1 MNADLIVVLVLL
13 VASIAMFA
21 VGRPR
26 MDVVAVL
33 LIVALPLSGV
43 LSLPETLAGFADP
56 NVILIAALFV
66 VGEGLSRT
74 GVTYR
79 LGDWL
84 ARTAGA
90 HLARTI
96 VLLMLCVALLGAVMS
111 STGVVAIFIPVALS
125 VAARTGV
132 SPRQLLMPLS
142 VAGLISGMLTLIA
155 TTPNLVIDAELTAA
169 GHDGFS
175 FFAPTPFGLVIL
187 ALGIGYMLFAQRFL
201 VTPGGEAGT
210 DRRRTLSAL
219 LSDYGVGARVH
230 GYRVAAGSALIG
242 TTLGRLPARSA
253 SPLLLE
259 RGRLWRS
266 SRQTAGPDA
275 VVRQRDVL
283 YLDRE
288 LSPEDRDGL
297 GLDPAG
303 ARPDFF
309 ERFAAHLAAT
319 EVMIPP
325 SSSARGHTVDELA
338 LRQRHGLVVLGVRHR
353 STSRSAQDAVE
364 PLATGDTLLVTGRWD
379 AVRRLQTERRDY
391 LVLELPAELDDLA
404 PAAARA
410 PFALLSVA
418 VMIVLMVTGVVPNTI
433 AALIAALLMGVSGC
447 IDMPSAYRSIHWP
460 TLLLIV
466 GMLPFALAL
475 QRTGGVDLAVDAF
488 LGTFGGASPT
498 VLLAAVFALTALV
511 GLFISNT
518 ATAVLI
524 APIAIHIADEL
535 GASPLPFA
543 MIVALAAS
551 SAFVTPISSPV
562 NTLVVE
568 PGRYRFGDFV
578 RIGAPF
584 ALLVMV
590 VSVVLVPILLPLY

>member
-1 MNADLIVVLVLL
+1 MNADLITVLVLL

-21 VGRPR
+21 IGRPR

-33 LIVALPLSGV
+33 LIVALPLTGI
-43 LSLPETLAGFADP
+43 LTLPETLAGFADP

-142 VAGLISGMLTLIA
+142 FAGLISGMLTLIA
-155 TTPNLVIDAELTAA
+155 TTPNLVIDAELKAA
-169 GHDGFS
+169 GHEGFS
-175 FFAPTPFGLVIL
+175 FFAPTPFGLVVL

-201 VTPGGEAGT
+201 ATPGGGSRT
-210 DRRRTLSAL
+210 DRRRSLTSL
-219 LSDYGVGARVH
+219 LADYGVGARVH
-230 GYRVAAGSALIG
+230 GYRVAAGSPLVG
-242 TTLGRLPARSA
+242 TPLGRVPSRTA

-259 RGRLWRS
+259 RPRLWRQA
-266 SRQTAGPDA
+266 RQTAAPDA
-275 VVRQRDVL
+275 TLQHRDLL
-283 YLDRE
+283 YVDRE
-288 LSPEDRDGL
+288 LSAEECDSL
-297 GLDPAG
+297 GLDAAG

-338 LRQRHGLVVLGVRHR
+338 LRQRRGLVVLGVRHR
-353 STSRSAQDAVE
+353 STSRAAEDATE
-364 PLATGDTLLVTGRWD
+364 PLATGDTLLVTGRWE
-379 AVRRLQTERRDY
+379 AVRRLQSERRDY

-410 PFALLSVA
+410 PFAVLSVV
-418 VMIVLMVTGVVPNTI
+418 VMIALMVTGVVPNAI
-433 AALIAALLMGVSGC
+433 AALIAALLMGLCGC
-447 IDMPSAYRSIHWP
+447 IDMPSSYRSIHWP

-488 LGTFGGASPT
+488 LGVFGGASPT

-551 SAFVTPISSPV
+551 SAFMTPISSPV

-578 RIGAPF
+578 RIGSPF
-584 ALLVMV
+584 AVLVMI
-590 VSVVLVPILLPLY
+590 VSVVLVPIVLPLY